1 MICPAILDPFQG
13 ANYRINACI
22 HQAMLCPIVSKAF
35 GYFFSPRTASQL
47 DETNNAAAGES
58 NAMDK
63 CRQLSESM
71 NCSNG
76 TSDKQNNDV
85 LIAADGTIKKTK

>member
-35 GYFFSPRTASQL
+35 GYLFSPRTASQL
-47 DETNNAAAGES
+47 DEANNATIGK
-58 NAMDK
+58 NNFRK
-63 CRQLSESM
+63 LSDA
-71 NCSNG
+71 NGSNG

-85 LIAADGTIKKTK
+85 LIAADGTIKKRN